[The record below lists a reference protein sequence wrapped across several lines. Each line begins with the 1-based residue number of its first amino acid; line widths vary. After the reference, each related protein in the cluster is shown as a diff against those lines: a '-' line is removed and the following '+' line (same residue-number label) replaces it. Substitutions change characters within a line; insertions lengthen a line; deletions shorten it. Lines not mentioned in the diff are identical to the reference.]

1 VEFAPLAKHRGTLTI
16 VAAVVLSIV
25 SVAAGLQVH
34 SWLYGL
40 PELATADRDGLLRW
54 LVLADLND
62 HDDATCRVLV
72 NRLEAEFVGNNAAD
86 ADFNDAAK
94 ELSHSQRERIAAN
107 TKRLE
112 EVWFHAR
119 VDEYLALKQDRQR
132 TAFLDH
138 QIRTIFRCAEIDQQF
153 GRNGDNEDAG
163 GRDFVGGFF
172 DSLAGW
178 QASAPPFKQSQI
190 ASAVKEGLIRWLV
203 IDDLSAQSPAMRRQI
218 VAGLEKEL
226 GENLSFQAKNS
237 LNNEEQDNFWRN
249 VNLLAEAWFHMKAEQ
264 FAALPKAERRAFV
277 EKQMTVVAELAAH
290 SPGSQQ
296 GGPLGIAAKLQGW
309 IASIDEPNRQPA
321 REFASALQSAFIARI
336 FSGAAS

>member
-40 PELATADRDGLLRW
+40 PEVATADRDGLLRW
-54 LVLADLND
+54 LVLADLQD

-72 NRLEAEFVGNNAAD
+72 DRLEVEFVGSNAAET
-86 ADFNDAAK
+86 DFSDAAK
-94 ELSHSQRERIAAN
+94 ELSQSQRERIAAN

-119 VDEYLALKQDRQR
+119 VDEYLALDSNDRA
-132 TAFLDH
+132 AFLDR
-138 QIRTIFRCAEIDQQF
+138 QIRNIFRCAEIDQQF
-153 GRNGDNEDAG
+153 RGESDEHAAG
-163 GRDFVGGFF
+163 GNDFVGSFF
-172 DSLAGW
+172 DSLAEW
-178 QASAPPFKQSQI
+178 KASAPSSKQTQI
-190 ASAVKEGLIRWLV
+190 ADVVKDGLVRWLV

-218 VAGLEKEL
+218 VLGLENEL
-226 GENLSFQAKNS
+226 GDSLSFESAAERTDVENKQFWKNV
-237 LNNEEQDNFWRN
+237 E
-249 VNLLAEAWFHMKAEQ
+249 LLAEAWFHIKAEQ
-264 FAALPKAERRAFV
+264 FGALPKTERRAFV
-277 EKQMTVVAELAAH
+277 ETQMKVVAELAAH

-296 GGPLGIAAKLQGW
+296 AGPLGMATKLQSW

-336 FSGAAS
+336 FSGGAS